1 MKSYNENIL
10 NDLLHYVKTYQYEN
24 GISPSYRNIMKHF
37 NFSSLSLV
45 SRYLKILYD
54 RGLLEKSNIGKIGIS
69 KNIEKSSTILA
80 PIVGTVTCG
89 SPIYAQENIE
99 GMYQLP
105 VDIFGSDKQFILH
118 AQGDSMIEAGI
129 QDGDLLVVKQT
140 TTADN
145 GKIVVALLDDSA
157 TVKRF
162 FKKKNEII
170 LHPENKN
177 YKDIVTKDVKILGIV
192 EHCIHKF

>member
-1 MKSYNENIL
+1 MKIYKEDML
-10 NDLLHYVKTYQYEN
+10 NDLLNYVKTYQYEN
-24 GISPSYRNIMKHF
+24 GISPSYRNIMKHL
-37 NFSSLSLV
+37 NFSSLSIV
-45 SRYLKILYD
+45 SRYLKVLYE
-54 RGLLEKSNIGKIGIS
+54 RGLLDKDEFGKIGIS

-105 VDIFGSDKQFILH
+105 VDIFGCDKQFILR
-118 AQGDSMIEAGI
+118 AQGDSMIDAGI

-140 TTADN
+140 TTAEN

-162 FKKKNEII
+162 YKNKNEII

-177 YKDIVTKDVKILGIV
+177 YKDIITKEVKILGIV
-192 EHCIHKF
+192 EHSIHKF